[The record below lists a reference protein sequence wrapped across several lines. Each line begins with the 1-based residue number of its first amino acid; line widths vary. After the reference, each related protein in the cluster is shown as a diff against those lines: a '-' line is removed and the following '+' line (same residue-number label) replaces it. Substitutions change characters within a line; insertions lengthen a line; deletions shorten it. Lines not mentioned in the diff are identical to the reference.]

1 MIVKVGLIDPA
12 GLNFGLNSGLA
23 YLSAILHQKGHEVR
37 VIDLNKRKDNFL
49 ERIKSIKGFDI
60 IGLSVGSF
68 TLQNSLKIVK
78 NLSKGKSLLVAGGP
92 YITLDGVNFL
102 KDNSVFDVG
111 VIGEG
116 ESTIIDLCEEKSL
129 ANIEG
134 IIYRDSLDIK
144 VNKRRQFLKNLDSL
158 PFPNYD
164 FFDSMNG
171 TIIGDYHILTSRGCP
186 YPCNY
191 CSVGSIIGKQWRAR
205 SPKNVIEELICAKE
219 KYKIVRFQVV
229 DDNFSFSIKR
239 AKDICQLLID
249 EKIGLE
255 WKCANGVRAD
265 KLDEELLK
273 LMKASG
279 CKSISIGIESCS
291 QEVFDKIN
299 KKEKLETIFETIST
313 AKKAGLEVTGNFIVG
328 LPGSTYDLD
337 RISLQR
343 AKSLKLNMGFA
354 NLFLPFPDTTFW
366 DMMSHDPEVRF
377 LKHWN
382 EGVGEG
388 ASPVIVFETPNYTKN
403 EKLKMYSLFN
413 IGLKNYAILARKSK
427 SIPQNI
433 LSRLKAIAIYDPQR
447 LPISLV
453 ELVRLW
459 ARVEK

>member
-1 MIVKVGLIDPA
+1 
-12 GLNFGLNSGLA
+12 
-23 YLSAILHQKGHEVR
+23 
-37 VIDLNKRKDNFL
+37 
-49 ERIKSIKGFDI
+49 
-60 IGLSVGSF
+60 
-68 TLQNSLKIVK
+68 LKIVK
-78 NLSKGKSLLVAGGP
+78 NLCKGKSLLVAGGP

-102 KDNSVFDVG
+102 QNNGVFDVG

-116 ESTIIDLCEEKSL
+116 ESTIIDLCEGKSL
-129 ANIEG
+129 ADIEG

-186 YPCNY
+186 YSCNY

-205 SPKNVIEELICAKE
+205 SPKNVRNELIYAKE
-219 KYKIVRFQVV
+219 KYKIPRFQVV
-229 DDNFSFSIKR
+229 DDNFSFSMKR

-255 WKCANGVRAD
+255 WSCGNGVRAD

-291 QEVFDKIN
+291 QEIFDKIN
-299 KKEKLETIFETIST
+299 KKEKLETIFETISI
-313 AKKAGLEVTGNFIVG
+313 AKKTGLQVTGSFIVG

-354 NLFLPFPDTTFW
+354 NLFVPCPGTTFW
-366 DMMSHDPEVRF
+366 DMMIHDPEVRF

-388 ASPVIVFETPNYTKN
+388 ATPVIVFETPYYTKN
-403 EKLKMYSLFN
+403 EKLKITPNSIQDLKTMQSL
-413 IGLKNYAILARKSK
+413 
-427 SIPQNI
+427 Q
-433 LSRLKAIAIYDPQR
+433 
-447 LPISLV
+447 
-453 ELVRLW
+453 E
-459 ARVEK
+459 RVTRYHKIF